1 MTTFAFPAPF
11 GLEPF
16 FEPFLQ
22 AAAMHVPHQQQYV
35 HHKHQQQQR
44 RDQNNQQ
51 PQRKQAA
58 AAAATEPAGAAA
70 KAKAAPKAALLPA
83 PVVPPCN
90 IFETDAAYWIQV
102 EVPGA
107 TSEPEVVAHENK
119 LVVKG
124 AIGASALP
132 EGARPLRR
140 ERARAARYER
150 TFSLPE
156 NGVDAE
162 GIEATLEAGVLT
174 IVVPKVQPQAPAP
187 KRIKV
192 KVGGAAGA
200 AAAAEAAAP
209 AAPPTA
215 AKKSVRLAVAED
227 DDDEGSVEDASDDHD
242 DDERMQA

>member
-22 AAAMHVPHQQQYV
+22 AAAMHVPQQQYV
-35 HHKHQQQQR
+35 HKHNQHQQQR

-51 PQRKQAA
+51 PRKQAA
-58 AAAATEPAGAAA
+58 AEPAGAA
-70 KAKAAPKAALLPA
+70 KAKAATKAALLPA

-107 TSEPEVVAHENK
+107 SEPEVVAHENK
-119 LVVKG
+119 LVVKAAV
-124 AIGASALP
+124 AIGAANVP

-156 NGVDAE
+156 HGVDAD

-192 KVGGAAGA
+192 KVGGAAGSGGA
-200 AAAAEAAAP
+200 AAAATPAP
-209 AAPPTA
+209 A
-215 AKKSVRLAVAED
+215 AKKSVRLAIAAVAD

-242 DDERMQA
+242 DERMQA